1 MDGYRVRRNPTLD
14 PALGIGYVLTHEHPL
29 PFSRLPEGFVSLR
42 LRLRLEATFSPFADG
57 EAPPGVVFET
67 RDAFYVPLAGF
78 DGVVRGGPII
88 RIYSVLG
95 PPAAQP

>member
-42 LRLRLEATFSPFADG
+42 LRLWLEATFSPFADG

-95 PPAAQP
+95 PPPAQP